1 MEQKERTR
9 TSISP
14 IGLNKS
20 TPDNVVEDGALEV
33 CHNLRFAN
41 GAWRNVQEFEQKP
54 MPQIDG
60 YDILYKHPA
69 TPENEYIAI
78 AKEESSNDTPTLYA
92 YLSNDK
98 LFYSP
103 LPLADNNV
111 NEQPFYDNN
120 LSQLGYIVDW
130 EEYADGTAGAT
141 VLTTPAL
148 DTLRV
153 YGFNIKTRDNNA
165 PQIDQ
170 LYFPE
175 GKPTIGSIAM
185 QYGNNG
191 KAEFSYYGTIEDY
204 NQGVI
209 ILSNLAADNVSAE
222 DTFGYDLITPVDIN
236 VGDTHSTMYKVEY
249 NGKTLYLAGSNY
261 EANGDSLAYIEENGE
276 FKLCFISAVGQ
287 IGDTFELKYFVL
299 ERFFEGIQTLT
310 VPSLLEPTV
319 VEWYKTLD
327 LKRSPSDDLKNAHR
341 DSPVYNILIS
351 NNSIS
356 IKQEI
361 CRVSEQLSVSH
372 FGNMLLLKNSTE
384 REINYYLYD
393 NGTYRPYAD
402 GLSLSFTITRG
413 VTANPNVRYT
423 KTHEINEDYAI
434 NTWELIGNS
443 DDTSAPLATTKGEFF
458 RGEFAIFAALR
469 SADGSI
475 LYRTPIQIFNE
486 LRADYTV
493 QSGYNNITNE
503 TGKMGIYTRTYL
515 TYEQYVRITT
525 EEHAAFYTPYSLKFV
540 MPEIVFSGSL
550 HHKDVYDVAFYSTR
564 LHSYLVGGRVNE
576 VDLLAEPFYLLKSL
590 PKDDLEYES
599 DSFVIKALDIT
610 NVIHQPEYKPNQ
622 DGYLYSD
629 NLMENNNHL
638 HLLGTTKR
646 IEQLAPDT
654 LSESQSVE
662 DYSSSRTNAVL
673 LRKYENKTLVTT
685 SKATPCFAR
694 WQPRIISFHGKVD
707 YLYITN
713 QDNETYNK
721 FSLQYTPAT
730 DISYF
735 IKRHPTNDMLKYDY
749 IDLDTD
755 NITKEELQLQNATD
769 TVTLPNRISVSELN
783 NPTSYPN
790 KLSYRIGSSINRI
803 ISANSAAIEMS
814 DAKFGEFPLYVFTT
828 EGIYAMQSGTETLYS
843 AIVPIAKDVA
853 INANTLAVNGAVLF
867 FTDKGL
873 HSLSRNGVQL
883 LSAGLHKDDN
893 RIPEWMYTCKLAHL
907 PEYNE
912 VMCLLMDGENTTGK
926 AYVFSLDNNCWSER
940 DVPQGQILNNNEVL
954 CVESI
959 HNLVNEGEDVVATI
973 ELETRPIKLG
983 ASKELKRLE
992 TLIVRFEA
1000 DKDEELEVII
1010 KGSVDGVEYKD
1021 LRRVSVTTNTDVLI
1035 RRTPSS
1041 VKYLKFVVK
1050 SGSLQSSIRLI
1061 RFDTEHYLRFV
1072 RRMR

>member
-1 MEQKERTR
+1 MAERKR
-9 TSISP
+9 IAVP
-14 IGLNKS
+14 ILGIDTS
-20 TPDNVVEDGALEV
+20 TPDHSVADGMCETLN
-33 CHNLRFAN
+33 NLRYT
-41 GAWRNVQEFEQKP
+41 GQAWRNVQEFEQKP

-111 NEQPFYDNN
+111 IEQPFYDNN
-120 LSQLGYIVDW
+120 LSQLGYIVDC
-130 EEYADGTAGAT
+130 EEYADGTAGVT
-141 VLTTPAL
+141 ILTTPKL

-153 YGFNIKTRDNNA
+153 YGFNTTGRDQDA
-165 PQIDQ
+165 PRINQ

-185 QYGNNG
+185 QYGANG
-191 KAEFSYYGTIEDY
+191 KADFSYYGTIKDYDGHSVYLADIANPDVSQEDVFAY
-204 NQGVI
+204 VLRSETS
-209 ILSNLAADNVSAE
+209 ILV
-222 DTFGYDLITPVDIN
+222 P
-236 VGDTHSTMYKVEY
+236 DTHPSMYRVEY
-249 NGKTLYLAGSNY
+249 NGKTLYLANSNY
-261 EANGDSLAYIEENGE
+261 EANGDQFAYIEENGE
-276 FKLCFISAVGQ
+276 FKLCFISTVEQ

-319 VEWYKTLD
+319 VEWFKILD
-327 LKRSPSDDLKNAHR
+327 LKRSPSDDLKNAYR
-341 DSPVYNILIS
+341 DYPVYNILFS

-361 CRVSEQLSVSH
+361 CKVKGQLSVSH
-372 FGNMLLLKNSTE
+372 FGNMLLLKNSTK
-384 REINYYLYD
+384 REINYFLYD
-393 NGTYRPYAD
+393 NDSYRPYAD
-402 GLSLSFTITRG
+402 GLSLSFAITRG
-413 VTANPNVRYT
+413 ATANPNVRYT

-790 KLSYRIGSSINRI
+790 ELSYRIGSGINRI
-803 ISANSAAIEMS
+803 ITANSAAIEMS
-814 DAKFGEFPLYVFTT
+814 DSKFGEFPLYVFTT

-843 AIVPIAKDVA
+843 AVIPINHDVI
-853 INANTLAVNGAVLF
+853 INPNTLSVNGAVLY

-873 HSLSRNGVQL
+873 HALTNQGAKL
-883 LSAGLHKDDN
+883 LSEPIHTEEN
-893 RIPEWMYTCKLAHL
+893 RIPDWMRTCQMVHL
-907 PEYNE
+907 PEWNE
-912 VMCLLMDGENTTGK
+912 VLCVDLPNGK
-926 AYVFSLDNNCWSER
+926 AYVFSLDNNVWSTR
-940 DVPQGQILNNNEVL
+940 DIPDGYILNNDELLTSDTIYNLRNEK
-954 CVESI
+954 E
-959 HNLVNEGEDVVATI
+959 NLSSDISFT
-973 ELETRPIKLG
+973 LTTRPIKLG
-983 ASKELKRLE
+983 SMELKRVE
-992 TLIVRFEA
+992 TMIVRFECA
-1000 DKDEELEVII
+1000 TEQTLHIKVEGSIDTQNWGELRNIQTITNKDVI
-1010 KGSVDGVEYKD
+1010 
-1021 LRRVSVTTNTDVLI
+1021 I
-1035 RRTPSS
+1035 RRTTCS
-1041 VKYLKFVVK
+1041 VKYLRFTI
-1050 SGSLQSSIRLI
+1050 SGAATSDIRILA
-1061 RFDTEHYLRFV
+1061 FELEYYN
-1072 RRMR
+1072 RMRHRMR